1 MTAVSSTQYSH
12 TTPSKRTPSKH
23 TPSKQKASKPLTSPL
38 STTPTLPLCLP
49 TTTFTFHYPTVT
61 PSTSTPS
68 KQQPPQPTLQTLP
81 QELIHLIFLHI
92 HPRTLHPYRRL
103 CTHINTSLLSPSF
116 ALLSLKPY
124 FTTIHLQT
132 TRSKK
137 RSVEREVVR
146 EYGDEETWDEFDQV
160 WFFWTEGFQDVYARF
175 VLRGVRE
182 MVLTRDAVW
191 KLFLRRKV
199 GKGTDGVRLL
209 RIPKAIGLLCSLT
222 KIEFTGSAVDLE
234 DAGCSGPI
242 LEGIIPVELGQ
253 LRYLATLDLS
263 YNELCGEIPS
273 ELSGLDNLTA
283 LNLGF
288 NQLTGSIP
296 LELAQL
302 VSLVSLDLSHNTLN
316 GSLPDLSS
324 CINLEHLQLHSNK
337 LTGNS
342 IDSLISSLTRLKT
355 LDIGSNKFSGDLPSN
370 TWPKSLT
377 RIDVSDND
385 FMGTLSTALYDL
397 LDLKTLYVG
406 GNALKGNIPPDVV
419 HMIAGGMLRSD
430 LLVSN
435 GFKEEE
441 YDVGEFFRSLYME

>member
-1 MTAVSSTQYSH
+1 MTAVSSTQLSYDTLQTPASH
-12 TTPSKRTPSKH
+12 SHHLSQQHPPSHSVSQQPPS
-23 TPSKQKASKPLTSPL
+23 P
-38 STTPTLPLCLP
+38 STTPQSHHPPPPLQ
-49 TTTFTFHYPTVT
+49 TTTTTT
-61 PSTSTPS
+61 
-68 KQQPPQPTLQTLP
+68 TLQTLP

-146 EYGDEETWDEFDQV
+146 EYGDEETWDEFDQ
-160 WFFWTEGFQDVYARF
+160 DVYARF

-191 KLFLRRKV
+191 KLFLRRRKV
-199 GKGTDGVRLL
+199 GKGTDGT
-209 RIPKAIGLLCSLT
+209 A
-222 KIEFTGSAVDLE
+222 FTDSKGDWVVVS
-234 DAGCSGPI
+234 
-242 LEGIIPVELGQ
+242 IPVELGQ

-263 YNELCGEIPS
+263 YNKLCGEIPS
-273 ELSGLDNLTA
+273 ELGGLENLTA

-302 VSLVSLDLSHNTLN
+302 VSLVSLDLSHNKLN
-316 GSLPDLSS
+316 GSLIPDLSS
-324 CINLEHLQLHSNK
+324 CINLEH
-337 LTGNS
+337 
-342 IDSLISSLTRLKT
+342 
-355 LDIGSNKFSGDLPSN
+355 FSGELPSN

-385 FMGTLSTALYDL
+385 FTGTLSTALYDL
-397 LDLKTLYVG
+397 SDLKTLYVG
-406 GNALKGNIPPDVV
+406 GNALTGDIPPDVV
-419 HMIAGGMLRSD
+419 HMIAGG
-430 LLVSN
+430 
-435 GFKEEE
+435 
-441 YDVGEFFRSLYME
+441 